1 MSDFKENFKNSLKNK
16 TNSIKENSSTKFN
29 NLVESLSV
37 ELENELETNTLLRIK
52 TNLKQSL
59 NNIKAIPEHSELPPN
74 FYSAIEED
82 LKKESEKEIPE
93 PLVESDVEDSILKIK
108 SGLSESL
115 KKIKTKI
122 EFDSSIF
129 DSIKIEKKE
138 EPNLVE
144 EITVVEEIKVEDNK
158 EVHTALIK
166 AASESITKEESIKS
180 DSIPENYVNLF
191 KEPNVP
197 KVDPN
202 IKAIQ
207 NRVKLLEQWL
217 TKVSLAGPGSGEV
230 NFKYLDDVNTSA
242 QANNTFLTYDPITN
256 NYVFNTINSGQV
268 VNKTITV
275 TSNSYTFLS
284 DDYYVGV
291 NYSGPV
297 TIIIPSYANNG
308 KQIIIK
314 DESGHCSQNPITV
327 NGNVDNDAGG
337 FILKIDNGG
346 IQMIYNNGW
355 RII

>member
-16 TNSIKENSSTKFN
+16 TNSIKENSSTKFD

-37 ELENELETNTLLRIK
+37 EFENELETNTLLRIK

-59 NNIKAIPEHSELPPN
+59 NNIKAIPEHSELPQN

-82 LKKESEKEIPE
+82 LKKESEKEIQE
-93 PLVESDVEDSILKIK
+93 PLVESPIVEDSILKIK

-138 EPNLVE
+138 NSVPVIESP
-144 EITVVEEIKVEDNK
+144 IVEDIK
-158 EVHTALIK
+158 EESISLIK
-166 AASESITKEESIKS
+166 AASDSITKEESIKS

-217 TKVSLAGPGSGEV
+217 TKISLTGPGSGEV
-230 NFKYLDDVNTSA
+230 NFKYLDDVDTSS

-256 NYVFNTINSGQV
+256 NYVFNTINSGQI

-284 DDYYVGV
+284 DDYYVGI
-291 NYSGPV
+291 NYAGPV
-297 TIIIPSYANNG
+297 TINIPSYANNG

-314 DESGHCSQNPITV
+314 DESGHCSQYPITV

>member
-16 TNSIKENSSTKFN
+16 TNSIKENSSTKFD

-59 NNIKAIPEHSELPPN
+59 NNIKSTQDHSELPSN

-82 LKKESEKEIPE
+82 LKKEYEKEIE
-93 PLVESDVEDSILKIK
+93 PPVESPVVEDSILKIK

-115 KKIKTKI
+115 KKIKSKI

-138 EPNLVE
+138 EPLVL
-144 EITVVEEIKVEDNK
+144 EIPVVEELKIEDNK
-158 EVHTALIK
+158 EEPISLIK
-166 AASESITKEESIKS
+166 AASQSITKEESIKS

-191 KEPNVP
+191 KEPNAP

-207 NRVKLLEQWL
+207 NRVKLLEEWL

-230 NFKYLDDVNTSA
+230 NFKYLDDVDTREQS
-242 QANNTFLTYDPITN
+242 NNKFLTYDPVTN
-256 NYVFNTINSGQV
+256 NYVFNTIVSGQIY
-268 VNKTITV
+268 NKTVTI
-275 TSNSYTFLS
+275 TSNTYTLLP
-284 DDYYVGV
+284 DDYYIGI
-291 NYSGPV
+291 NYAGPV
-297 TIIIPSYANNG
+297 LITIPSYADNG
-308 KQIIIK
+308 KMIIIK

-327 NGNVDNDAGG
+327 NGNVDNDPGG

-355 RII
+355 RIV